1 MRGTDVTER
10 TEAEPTLLR
19 VRELTKTF
27 FSTEP
32 PATVLNG
39 IDLDVARGEF
49 LAIMGASGS
58 GKSTL
63 LYAMSG
69 MDRPTSGSVEL
80 DDREITSLD
89 DAEISRVRLTQMG
102 FVFQQ
107 AHFLQNLSVRD
118 NILLPALKAAEKGDP
133 APVARFPGLARVQW
147 QRDEQQVQVRYQ
159 GKAAIYNNQAKNWTV
174 YTPDVLLATAGGEY
188 AFELG
193 GRELTLRGQIQNL
206 FDTRYWNSG
215 TSTCCYSLS
224 PGQPRTI
231 SLDLKISL

>member
-89 DAEISRVRLTQMG
+89 DAKSDRSVAYLVRSTWKEFPSWKIVLPRG
-102 FVFQQ
+102 
-107 AHFLQNLSVRD
+107 SVRTSR
-118 NILLPALKAAEKGDP
+118 PTAVESSGW
-133 APVARFPGLARVQW
+133 ARVKNAAST
-147 QRDEQQVQVRYQ
+147 RPASVTASATDRYRRVASMMP
-159 GKAAIYNNQAKNWTV
+159 GASSGVVGSDAN
-174 YTPDVLLATAGGEY
+174 
-188 AFELG
+188 
-193 GRELTLRGQIQNL
+193 TL
-206 FDTRYWNSG
+206 S
-215 TSTCCYSLS
+215 
-224 PGQPRTI
+224 
-231 SLDLKISL
+231 